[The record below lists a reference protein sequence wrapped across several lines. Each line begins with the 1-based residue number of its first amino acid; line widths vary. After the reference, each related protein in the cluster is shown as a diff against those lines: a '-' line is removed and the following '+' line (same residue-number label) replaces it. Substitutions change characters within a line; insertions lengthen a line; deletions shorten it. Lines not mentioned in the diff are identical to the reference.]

1 MLKILRPRGIRSL
14 KFVPSSG
21 PGAFFPGV
29 FLTGAL
35 PPGRYEGHWSP
46 DRVRGVL
53 VPGKLW
59 GIRSLSGWRGI
70 CSQSTCG
77 GIRIRPFFRRIHSPQ
92 KLGAFTFYSCM
103 ILFSGYQGFY
113 SFMMLFFW
121 LPSLLLILVWC
132 YFSGLVWKRQG
143 ILQSIQNI
151 QHFFQVH
158 SILSQD
164 GDWGGICSQSTCG
177 GICSRLKF
185 RGIYSPKRP
194 LFGGLC
200 SPS

>member
-59 GIRSLSGWRGI
+59 GHSFPFKMGRHFFPINLLGHSWSG
-70 CSQSTCG
+70 QL
-77 GIRIRPFFRRIHSPQ
+77 
-92 KLGAFTFYSCM
+92 LGAFIPQKSSGYSLFIPCM

-132 YFSGLVWKRQG
+132 YFSGVVWKRQG
-143 ILQSIQNI
+143 MLQ
-151 QHFFQVH
+151 
-158 SILSQD
+158 
-164 GDWGGICSQSTCG
+164 
-177 GICSRLKF
+177 
-185 RGIYSPKRP
+185 
-194 LFGGLC
+194 
-200 SPS
+200 

>member
-59 GIRSLSGWRGI
+59 GHSVSVRMDRQF
-70 CSQSTCG
+70 SQSTCG
-77 GIRIRPFFRRIHSPQ
+77 GIRIRPTFRGIYSPQ
-92 KLGAFTFYSCM
+92 KAGGILLLFLYDAF
-103 ILFSGYQGFY
+103 FSGYQGFY

-143 ILQSIQNI
+143 IL
-151 QHFFQVH
+151 
-158 SILSQD
+158 
-164 GDWGGICSQSTCG
+164 
-177 GICSRLKF
+177 
-185 RGIYSPKRP
+185 
-194 LFGGLC
+194 
-200 SPS
+200 

>member
-1 MLKILRPRGIRSL
+1 MVFSRGTILINSLFQWHFFDYRDLFLMLKILRPRGIRSL

-77 GIRIRPFFRRIHSPQ
+77 GIRIRP
-92 KLGAFTFYSCM
+92 T
-103 ILFSGYQGFY
+103 
-113 SFMMLFFW
+113 
-121 LPSLLLILVWC
+121 
-132 YFSGLVWKRQG
+132 
-143 ILQSIQNI
+143 
-151 QHFFQVH
+151 
-158 SILSQD
+158 
-164 GDWGGICSQSTCG
+164 
-177 GICSRLKF
+177 F
-185 RGIYSPKRP
+185 RGIYSPQKAGGI
-194 LFGGLC
+194 LFLFLYDAFFLVTKVFILLWCYFSGYQACYL
-200 SPS
+200 SLYDAIFLV